1 MEKLELSQLKYPD
14 MREELINYLHR
25 LGDKEYQYQAW
36 VEDNRPG
43 GGHDELDYAIH
54 FLYDDTDLANEPA
67 SLIGWILT
75 GKDESDVIASV
86 VKALDIIFD
95 KYGTELSDQEYLA
108 KNEWENVLVMAR
120 NAERVLLSS
129 HGIQKLSS

>member
-1 MEKLELSQLKYPD
+1 MEKLELSQLKYPE
-14 MREELINYLHR
+14 MRKELIDYIHGLSDR
-25 LGDKEYQYQAW
+25 EYQYQAW

-54 FLYDDTDLANEPA
+54 FLYDDTDLADDPM

-75 GKDESDVIASV
+75 GKNEADVITNL

-95 KYGTELSDQEYLA
+95 KYGTELSDKEYLA
-108 KNEWENVLVMAR
+108 KNEWENVLSMAKD
-120 NAERVLLSS
+120 AKSVFLSCN
-129 HGIQKLSS
+129 

>member
-14 MREELINYLHR
+14 MREELINYLHG

-36 VEDNRPG
+36 VEGNRPG

-54 FLYDDTDLANEPA
+54 FLYDDTDLANDPA

-86 VKALDIIFD
+86 VEALDMIFD

-120 NAERVLLSS
+120 NAEKVLLSS
-129 HGIQKLSS
+129 HGI